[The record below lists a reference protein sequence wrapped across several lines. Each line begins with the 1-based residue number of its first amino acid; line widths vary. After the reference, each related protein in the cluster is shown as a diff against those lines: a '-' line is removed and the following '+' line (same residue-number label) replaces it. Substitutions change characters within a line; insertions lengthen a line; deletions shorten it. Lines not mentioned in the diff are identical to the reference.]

1 MVMMWCDNIVF
12 LQVSGLGRYRH
23 EKIENP
29 AGLAP
34 GHIYMYRKK
43 EEEEEREEQTN
54 IQTNMYYE
62 MFFLGVRIM
71 KYKHIGIFIY

>member
-1 MVMMWCDNIVF
+1 MAMMWCDNIVF
-12 LQVSGLGRYRH
+12 LQVSGLGRYRR

-62 MFFLGVRIM
+62 MFFFRCPYYEI
-71 KYKHIGIFIY
+71 